1 MNNIYKI
8 VSTVLLFVS
17 SQLLAEETTLVDP
30 KEIQYNHYMHD
41 SLPEELLVRI
51 KATTDIFESI
61 DGVSYEKAIDL
72 YKRDLDPE
80 SNLEIWEEMVR
91 VYKLFC
97 TDRCSEQEEKN
108 DVYRTLL
115 TRSMFNNEETL
126 VRIELQSISKKE
138 AKEIVSMYKLKAIP
152 IPVYTSEQ

>member
-1 MNNIYKI
+1 MKQRHKI
-8 VSTVLLFVS
+8 LVILLLLIA
-17 SQLLAEETTLVDP
+17 SQLLAEKTTLVDP
-30 KEIQYNHYMHD
+30 KEIQYNQYMHA
-41 SLPEELLVRI
+41 SLPEKLLIRI

-97 TDRCSEQEEKN
+97 TDRCSEQEEKI

-115 TRSMFNNEETL
+115 TRSMFNTEETL
-126 VRIELQSISKKE
+126 LRIELQSISKKE
-138 AKEIVSMYKLKAIP
+138 AKEIVSMYRLKAIP
-152 IPVYTSEQ
+152 IPVYQSE